1 MTGEGSWELPVTPS
15 STFVDD
21 LGNLGIL
28 RQYIHDGGHY
38 QEIPDKDGTT
48 GAYFH
53 LSDMPLGFLENSEG
67 TPPVDRENPWQRCR
81 NPKCE
86 GTWGCPNTAGDGRFV
101 QPLDQAMQPG
111 DGHWRECLY
120 CGKKWR
126 SGQIMPATR
135 SSGPTPGDRN
145 PPRLTG

>member
-1 MTGEGSWELPVTPS
+1 MTPS

-53 LSDMPLGFLENSEG
+53 LNDMPLGFLENSEG
-67 TPPVDRENPWQRCR
+67 TPPVDREDPWQRCR

-86 GTWGCPNTAGDGRFV
+86 GRGGARIPQGTAG
-101 QPLDQAMQPG
+101 LSN
-111 DGHWRECLY
+111 
-120 CGKKWR
+120 R
-126 SGQIMPATR
+126 STRPCSPATVT
-135 SSGPTPGDRN
+135 GANVCTAIRN
-145 PPRLTG
+145 GGRAYHASDA